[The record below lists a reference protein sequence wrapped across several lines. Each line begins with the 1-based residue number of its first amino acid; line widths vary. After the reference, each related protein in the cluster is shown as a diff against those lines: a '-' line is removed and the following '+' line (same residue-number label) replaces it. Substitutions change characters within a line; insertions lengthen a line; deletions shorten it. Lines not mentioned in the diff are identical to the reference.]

1 MSAFVLVLGLLQQD
15 NLDYQYWK
23 SCAPGSWVK
32 LKVESAPAGKPVV
45 KEVVLR
51 LVQVTPQEAVV
62 ERQTRTTAEGRT
74 IPEPPYL
81 DKIPAKKAKADLVLR
96 EGEEEIEVAGK
107 KLSCR
112 VLEMEQ
118 AAGAEKNRIKLWASN
133 EVPGGAVKMELR
145 KPGADAPELTVRAE
159 GWQKK

>member
-1 MSAFVLVLGLLQQD
+1 MIALLFAALQAQD

-23 SCAPGSWVK
+23 SCGPGSWVK
-32 LKVESAPAGKPVV
+32 LRVESAPGGKPVV

-51 LVQVTPQEAVV
+51 LVSVTPQEVVV

-74 IPEPPYL
+74 VPEAPYFER
-81 DKIPAKKAKADLVLR
+81 IPAKKARADVVLR

-107 KLSCR
+107 KLPCK

-118 AAGAEKNRIKLWASN
+118 AAGAEKNRIKLWASS

-145 KPGADAPELTVRAE
+145 KPGADAPELTVKAE

>member
-1 MSAFVLVLGLLQQD
+1 MIALLFVLLQAQD

-23 SCAPGSWVK
+23 SCAAGSWVK
-32 LKVESAPAGKPVV
+32 LRVESAPGGKPVV
-45 KEVVLR
+45 KEVLLR
-51 LVQVTPQEAVV
+51 LVSVTPQEAVV
-62 ERQTRTTAEGRT
+62 ERQTRTTAEGRSV
-74 IPEPPYL
+74 PESPYL
-81 DKIPAKKAKADLVLR
+81 ERIPAKKPRADVVLR

-107 KLSCR
+107 KLSCK

-118 AAGAEKNRIKLWASN
+118 ADGAGKNRIKLWASS

-159 GWQKK
+159 GWLKK